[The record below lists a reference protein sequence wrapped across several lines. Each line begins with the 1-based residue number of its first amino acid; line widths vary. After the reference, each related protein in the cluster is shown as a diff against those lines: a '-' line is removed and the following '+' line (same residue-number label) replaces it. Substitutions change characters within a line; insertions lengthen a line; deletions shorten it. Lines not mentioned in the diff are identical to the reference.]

1 MAGAAVIGLVINH
14 VTAESQ
20 NVARLLI
27 LGLGPMALFLGLGG
41 MVEPR
46 IVWSVG
52 RHGKHLPV
60 IYKVMGGSLG
70 ALGVAVTI
78 LLLLFVYPVGPPARG
93 GLPSQSKPLATGAKP
108 TSRPPVPSP
117 RAESRVMPME
127 VVYLTYTRP
136 KQRWEKMNEEALR
149 GVHIENA
156 EGLVT
161 LQYAEGAHA
170 LLKVVWPDVLE
181 VGDRF
186 TVELQ
191 GANSLEMVDLEGPD
205 ANARI
210 SLPTSDKLVLVEI
223 IREKDGIAF
232 TCDGQSQK
240 AFHASGKL
248 RGEEART
255 SLLATDL
262 RPGFS
267 VKKGGKASF
276 RNAQII
282 KP

>member
-1 MAGAAVIGLVINH
+1 MYAWAIAIDPKDPAMKVRAAVAHKAGA
-14 VTAESQ
+14 
-20 NVARLLI
+20 
-27 LGLGPMALFLGLGG
+27 
-41 MVEPR
+41 
-46 IVWSVG
+46 
-52 RHGKHLPV
+52 
-60 IYKVMGGSLG
+60 
-70 ALGVAVTI
+70 
-78 LLLLFVYPVGPPARG
+78 
-93 GLPSQSKPLATGAKP
+93 PLA
-108 TSRPPVPSP
+108 
-117 RAESRVMPME
+117 
-127 VVYLTYTRP
+127 
-136 KQRWEKMNEEALR
+136 
-149 GVHIENA
+149 I
-156 EGLVT
+156 
-161 LQYAEGAHA
+161 
-170 LLKVVWPDVLE
+170 
-181 VGDRF
+181 
-186 TVELQ
+186 
-191 GANSLEMVDLEGPD
+191 EMVDLEGPD